1 MLEVMTEGENGRAP
15 GETVKAWVGE
25 ASVTL
30 SRDRQ
35 GRKED
40 HVISSQTMG

>member
-30 SRDRQ
+30 SVDRE
-35 GRKED
+35 GGKED
-40 HVISSQTMG
+40 HVIMGQF